1 MILRI
6 LNKDVPLHNILLV
19 IGEGVLIYASVVLA
33 AFLRFGNLQ
42 SSLFSTDLLSKG
54 LVIMVVSQASLYF
67 NELYN
72 LQVTD
77 TYLELGLRLTKAI
90 GIASIA
96 LAVIY
101 YVLPALLVG
110 RGIFF
115 ISLLFVVIL
124 IVSWRYVYNWTLKKK
139 IFTERILLLGSGELS
154 QKILNEV
161 NGQRDSGYEVA
172 GVVSANHN
180 KSQEFPEEIPVFSMY
195 NLELPLCEFSQS
207 NHIKKIIV
215 TMTDKRG
222 KLPLKELLRCKM
234 RGMTILNG
242 ESFYEKVTGKILAE
256 NIQPSWFIYGEGFR
270 KSRLVRFSKRT
281 VDLILATLGLAL
293 SLPLTLFIAAAIKF
307 DSKGP
312 IIYKQE
318 RTGQDGRNFDLC
330 KFRSMIEDAE
340 AECGPV
346 WTEDDD
352 CRITRVGRVLRK
364 FRLDETPQMWNVLKG
379 DMSFIGPRPERPEF
393 VKELEKIVPYY
404 SERHTAKPGI
414 SGWAQVSYGYGA
426 SAEDALEKL
435 KYDLFYIKNMSILL
449 DFRIILKTIKIVLQ
463 QRGAR

>member
-6 LNKDVPLHNILLV
+6 LNKDVPLRNLLFV

-42 SSLFSTDLLSKG
+42 SSLFSTDLLSKA

-72 LQVTD
+72 LKVTD

-101 YVLPALLVG
+101 YVLPSLLVG

-124 IVSWRYVYNWTLKKK
+124 IVSWRYVYNWILKKK

-161 NGQRDSGYEVA
+161 NGHRDSGYQVA
-172 GVVSANHN
+172 GIVSANHN
-180 KSQEFPEEIPVFSMY
+180 RPPEFPEDIPLFSMY
-195 NLELPLCEFSQS
+195 KLDFALCDFPES
-207 NHIKKIIV
+207 NHIKKIV
-215 TMTDKRG
+215 VAMDDKRG
-222 KLPLKELLRCKM
+222 KLPVQELLRCKM
-234 RGMTILNG
+234 RGMVILEG
-242 ESFYEKVTGKILAE
+242 ESFYEKMSGKILAE
-256 NIQPSWFIYGEGFR
+256 NTKPSWFIYGEGFR
-270 KSRLVRFSKRT
+270 KSRLIRFAKRT
-281 VDLILATLGLAL
+281 GDLILATLGLAL
-293 SLPLTLFIAAAIKF
+293 SLPLTLVIAAAIKL
-307 DSKGP
+307 DSKGS

-318 RTGQDGRNFDLC
+318 RSGENGRIFELC
-330 KFRSMIEDAE
+330 KFRSMIDDAE
-340 AECGPV
+340 AECGPI
-346 WTEDDD
+346 WAEDDD
-352 CRITRVGRVLRK
+352 CRVTRVGKVLRK
-364 FRLDETPQMWNVLKG
+364 FRLDEIPQMWNVLKG

-393 VKELEKIVPYY
+393 VEELEKTVPYY
-404 SERHTAKPGI
+404 SERHTVKPGI

-435 KYDLFYIKNMSILL
+435 KYDLFYIKNISILM